1 MGARALLLGLD
12 GATFRVIDALGDQL
26 PNLSR
31 LSRQGSRAVLRSTTP
46 PMTLPAWS
54 SIITGVGPGTHGIYD
69 FLRRCSGRYALEF
82 QHAGHRRVPTIFKL
96 LSDRGHRVCSVAM
109 PTTWPPET
117 LDGVMI
123 AGFDSPVAT
132 TAEAMHCQPRALWEQ
147 IERRFGGLAFA
158 GAQEGDTRGD
168 WHARMLPRL
177 LREIARKEALCRWLL
192 DREEWT
198 LFSVV
203 FGEPD
208 TVAHHY
214 WAFADQRSPRHVPSD
229 DPALRGAIAEV
240 YRRLDW
246 AVGELASRAELVC
259 VASDHGFGGASDLV
273 VYINRYLESVGLLAS
288 RPGVAAPGDRLRA
301 LATRLPVERLV
312 RRVPAVLLGE
322 AETLARYGDID
333 FSRTRAWSD
342 ELNYAATVHLNRRGR
357 DPEGLDVAEDE
368 VIDALLGWRVEGH
381 PVVTRVH
388 RADELWGRARAPGA
402 PDLVLELASRGGYS
416 PVVLPSARVPVGTT
430 WRRLEAPEYLGAKG
444 LGMNGSH
451 RPEGVLLIGGRGAGE
466 LGEASVIDVMP
477 TLLAALGEPIPA
489 HVEGRSL
496 LPELGGRVPGCAV
509 ATRGSL
515 KLAQSR
521 QLSDR
526 LRALGYL

>member
-12 GATFRVIDALGDQL
+12 GATFKLIDALGDRL
-26 PNLSR
+26 PNLAR
-31 LSRQGSRAVLRSTTP
+31 LSRQGVRAVLRSTTP

-69 FLRRCSGRYALEF
+69 FVRRSPGRYALEF

-109 PTTWPPET
+109 PTTWPPEP

-132 TAEAMHCQPRALWEQ
+132 TAEAMHCRPRALWDE

-158 GAQEGDTRGD
+158 GAQEGDTGGN
-168 WHARMLPRL
+168 WHARTLPRL

-203 FGEPD
+203 FGESD

-214 WAFADQRSPRHVPSD
+214 WAFADRRSPRHVPSG
-229 DPALRGAIAEV
+229 DPALSQAIAEV
-240 YRRLDW
+240 YQRLDW
-246 AVGELASRAELVC
+246 AVGELASRAHVVC
-259 VASDHGFGGASDLV
+259 VASDHGFGGAGDRVL
-273 VYINRYLESVGLLAS
+273 YINRYLESVGLLRF
-288 RPGVAAPGDRLRA
+288 RPGVASPGDKLRT
-301 LATRLPVERLV
+301 LATKLPVERLI
-312 RRVPAVLLGE
+312 RRMPAALLGE

-342 ELNYAATVHLNRRGR
+342 ELNYAATVHLNLRGR
-357 DPEGLDVAEDE
+357 DPQGLDVTEQE
-368 VIDALLGWRVEGH
+368 IVDALLAWRVEDL
-381 PVVTRVH
+381 PVVSRVH
-388 RADELWGRARAPGA
+388 RANQLWGASRGPGS
-402 PDLVLELASRGGYS
+402 PDLVLDLALREGYS
-416 PVVLPSARVPVGTT
+416 PVVLPSSRVPSGTT
-430 WRRLEAPEYLGAKG
+430 WRRLQAAEYLGAKG

-451 RPEGVLLIGGRGAGE
+451 RPEGVLLVDGADRGDP
-466 LGEASVIDVMP
+466 GEASVVDVTP
-477 TLLAALGEPIPA
+477 TLLAALDEPIPE

-496 LPELGGRVPGCAV
+496 LRGRGDRAAAAAEAP
-509 ATRGSL
+509 RG
-515 KLAQSR
+515 KLTPAQSR
-521 QLSDR
+521 QLGER